1 MHQLSPV
8 HGRKESKT
16 IGTEM
21 AFSLQHQ
28 HRSLEP
34 LPLAPLHTKL
44 YLNLNSKYCLAE
56 PLLFYRLHSS
66 GKMLCPRGHDQIRQ
80 SHDPNWL
87 LDTTQ
92 NHDKVRA
99 FMSLKAGIAPCSI
112 APPQGVGSP
121 FYFQGVS
128 GILSTVN
135 MMVQKWLNAFLKRTN
150 KQTNKTS
157 APQFY
162 VILPEAALKS
172 IFLQVPV
179 VAQRVTNPTSIHDT
193 QSLALPSGLRIWHC
207 CELWCGSQ
215 TQLRSQVLRLWRRPA
230 AAALIGFLPWELP

>member
-1 MHQLSPV
+1 M
-8 HGRKESKT
+8 T
-16 IGTEM
+16 
-21 AFSLQHQ
+21 
-28 HRSLEP
+28 RSGAL
-34 LPLAPLHTKL
+34 
-44 YLNLNSKYCLAE
+44 
-56 PLLFYRLHSS
+56 
-66 GKMLCPRGHDQIRQ
+66 
-80 SHDPNWL
+80 
-87 LDTTQ
+87 
-92 NHDKVRA
+92 
-99 FMSLKAGIAPCSI
+99 MSLKAGMAPCSI

-121 FYFQGVS
+121 VYFQGVS

-135 MMVQKWLNAFLKRTN
+135 MMVQKWLNAFL

-207 CELWCGSQ
+207 CELWSQ

-230 AAALIGFLPWELP
+230 AAALIGFLLWELP